1 MITAN
6 ISTALPVEKYESHSD
21 RTSRCRG
28 VSVKRVMITGADGQ
42 LGFELRRTAPENS
55 VLLALTRSELDITS
69 RDSVFACI
77 TKEQPAV
84 IINCAAYTAV
94 DKAETEVE
102 KAHAVNQIGPRYLV
116 EAAKQHNALLAH
128 ISTDFVFDGSR
139 GKAYAPEDRPNPLS
153 VYGKS
158 KLAGENEILNSGAEA
173 FIVRTAWLYSAHGNN
188 FVKTM
193 LRLMK
198 ERESI
203 GVVTDQIGTP
213 TWANSLARVIWQLI
227 DHNARGLFHWSDAGV
242 ASWYDFA
249 VAIQEEAHALGL
261 LQKQIPIQPI
271 ATADYPLPA
280 TRPGFSVLDK
290 TAACRLIGCQPDHWR
305 TNLRQMLKEIT
316 GS

>member
-1 MITAN
+1 M
-6 ISTALPVEKYESHSD
+6 K
-21 RTSRCRG
+21 
-28 VSVKRVMITGADGQ
+28 KVMITGTGGQ
-42 LGFELRRTAPENS
+42 LGFELGRTVPENI
-55 VLLALTRSELDITS
+55 VLRALGRTDLDITS
-69 RDSVFACI
+69 RDAVFSCI
-77 TKEQPAV
+77 EKEQPEI

-94 DKAETEVE
+94 DKAESESE
-102 KAHAVNQIGPRYLV
+102 KAYAVNQAGPKYLA

-128 ISTDFVFDGSR
+128 ISTDFVFDGSQ
-139 GKAYAPEDRPNPLS
+139 GKAYAPGDRPNPLS

-158 KLAGENEILNSGAEA
+158 KLAGENEVLNSGAEA
-173 FIVRTAWLYSAHGNN
+173 LVVRTAWLYSAHGNN

-242 ASWYDFA
+242 ANWYDFA
-249 VAIQEEAHALGL
+249 VAIQEEALALGL
-261 LQKQIPIQPI
+261 LQKQISVKPIS
-271 ATADYPLPA
+271 TTDYPLPA
-280 TRPGFSVLDK
+280 HRPGFSVLDK

-305 TNLRQMLKEIT
+305 ANLRQMLKEIT
-316 GS
+316 GP

>member
-1 MITAN
+1 MKKAMIA
-6 ISTALPVEKYESHSD
+6 
-21 RTSRCRG
+21 G
-28 VSVKRVMITGADGQ
+28 MGGQ
-42 LGFELRRTAPENS
+42 LGFELKRTTPENV
-55 VLLALTRSELDITS
+55 VLFAPTEADLDITS

-94 DKAETEVE
+94 DKAESEIE
-102 KAHAVNQIGPRYLV
+102 KAYAVNQTGPRYLA
-116 EAAKQHNALLAH
+116 EAARQHNALLVH
-128 ISTDFVFDGSR
+128 ISTDFVFDGSQGR
-139 GKAYAPEDRPNPLS
+139 PYSIEDRPNPLS

-158 KLAGENEILNSGAEA
+158 KLAGENEVVNSGAEA
-173 FIVRTAWLYSAHGNN
+173 FIVRTAWLYSSHGNN

-203 GVVTDQIGTP
+203 GVVADQIGTP
-213 TWANSLARVIWQLI
+213 TWANSLAQVIWQLI
-227 DHNARGLFHWSDAGV
+227 DRNARGLFHWSDAGV

-261 LQKQIPIQPI
+261 LQKQIPIKAI
-271 ATADYPLPA
+271 ATTDYPLPA

-290 TAACRLIGCQPDHWR
+290 TATCRSIGRQPDHWR
-305 TNLRQMLKEIT
+305 TNLRQMLKETT
-316 GS
+316 GPLGP

>member
-1 MITAN
+1 M
-6 ISTALPVEKYESHSD
+6 
-21 RTSRCRG
+21 G
-28 VSVKRVMITGADGQ
+28 GQ
-42 LGFELRRTAPENS
+42 LGFELKRTAPANI
-55 VLLALTRSELDITS
+55 VLFAPTEADLDITS

-77 TKEQPAV
+77 EKEKPAV

-94 DKAETEVE
+94 DKAESEIE
-102 KAHAVNQIGPRYLV
+102 KAYAVNQTGPRYLA
-116 EAAKQHNALLAH
+116 EAARQHNALLAH
-128 ISTDFVFDGSR
+128 ISTDFIFDGSQGR
-139 GKAYAPEDRPNPLS
+139 PYGIADRPNPLS

-158 KLAGENEILNSGAEA
+158 KLAGENEVMNSGAEA
-173 FIVRTAWLYSAHGNN
+173 LVVRTAWLYSAHGNN

-198 ERESI
+198 EREGI

-213 TWANSLARVIWQLI
+213 TWANSLARVIWQLL
-227 DHNARGLFHWSDAGV
+227 DHNVCGLFHWSDAGV

-261 LQKQIPIQPI
+261 LQKQIPIKAI

-290 TAACRLIGCQPDHWR
+290 TATCRSIGRQPDHWR
-305 TNLRQMLKEIT
+305 ANLRQMLKELI
-316 GS
+316 GP

>member
-1 MITAN
+1 M
-6 ISTALPVEKYESHSD
+6 
-21 RTSRCRG
+21 
-28 VSVKRVMITGADGQ
+28 KRVMITGADGQ

-55 VLLALTRSELDITS
+55 VLLALTRADLDITS

-94 DKAETEVE
+94 DKAESEIE
-102 KAHAVNQIGPRYLV
+102 KAHAVNQTGPRYLA
-116 EAAKQHNALLAH
+116 EAARQHNALLVH
-128 ISTDFVFDGSR
+128 ISTDFVFDGSQGR
-139 GKAYAPEDRPNPLS
+139 PYGIEDRPNPLS

-158 KLAGENEILNSGAEA
+158 KLAGENEVMSSGAAA
-173 FIVRTAWLYSAHGNN
+173 FIVRTAWLYSSHGNN

-227 DHNARGLFHWSDAGV
+227 DRNARGLFHWSDAGV
-242 ASWYDFA
+242 ANWYDFA
-249 VAIQEEAHALGL
+249 VAIQEEALALGL
-261 LQKQIPIQPI
+261 LQKQISVKPIS
-271 ATADYPLPA
+271 TTDYPLPA
-280 TRPGFSVLDK
+280 HRPGFSVLDK

-305 TNLRQMLKEIT
+305 ANLRQMLEEIT
-316 GS
+316 EGSPTPRMRKSVI

>member
-1 MITAN
+1 M
-6 ISTALPVEKYESHSD
+6 K
-21 RTSRCRG
+21 
-28 VSVKRVMITGADGQ
+28 KVMIAGMGGQ
-42 LGFELRRTAPENS
+42 LGFELKRTTPENV
-55 VLLALTRSELDITS
+55 VLFAPTEADLDITS

-94 DKAETEVE
+94 DKAESEIE
-102 KAHAVNQIGPRYLV
+102 KAHAVNQTGPRYLA
-116 EAAKQHNALLAH
+116 EAARQHNALLVH
-128 ISTDFVFDGSR
+128 ISTDFVFDGSQGR
-139 GKAYAPEDRPNPLS
+139 PYSIEDRPNPLS

-158 KLAGENEILNSGAEA
+158 KLAGENEVVNSGAEA
-173 FIVRTAWLYSAHGNN
+173 FIVRTAWLYSSHGNN

-203 GVVTDQIGTP
+203 GVVADQIGTP
-213 TWANSLARVIWQLI
+213 TWANSLARVVWQLI
-227 DHNARGLFHWSDAGV
+227 DRNARGLFHWSDAGV

-290 TAACRLIGCQPDHWR
+290 TATCRLIGQQPDHWR
-305 TNLRQMLKEIT
+305 TNLRQMLKEI
-316 GS
+316 

>member
-1 MITAN
+1 MKRIMIA
-6 ISTALPVEKYESHSD
+6 
-21 RTSRCRG
+21 G
-28 VSVKRVMITGADGQ
+28 MGGQ
-42 LGFELRRTAPENS
+42 LGFELKRTAPENV
-55 VLLALTRSELDITS
+55 VLFAPTEADLDITS
-69 RDSVFACI
+69 RDSVFVCI
-77 TKEQPAV
+77 EREKPAV

-102 KAHAVNQIGPRYLV
+102 KAHAVNQTGPRYLA
-116 EAAKQHNALLAH
+116 EAARRHNALLVH
-128 ISTDFVFDGSR
+128 ISTDFVFDGSQGR
-139 GKAYAPEDRPNPLS
+139 PYGIADRPNPLS

-158 KLAGENEILNSGAEA
+158 KLAGENEVMSSGAEA
-173 FIVRTAWLYSAHGNN
+173 FIVRTAWLYSSHGNN

-203 GVVTDQIGTP
+203 GVVADQIGTP
-213 TWANSLARVIWQLI
+213 TWASSLARVIWQLI
-227 DHNARGLFHWSDAGV
+227 DRNARGLFHWSDAGV

-261 LQKQIPIQPI
+261 LQNQIPIKAI

-290 TAACRLIGCQPDHWR
+290 TATCRLIGHQPDHWR
-305 TNLRQMLKEIT
+305 ANLRQMLKEIT
-316 GS
+316 GP

>member
-1 MITAN
+1 VKKIMIA
-6 ISTALPVEKYESHSD
+6 
-21 RTSRCRG
+21 G
-28 VSVKRVMITGADGQ
+28 MGGQ
-42 LGFELRRTAPENS
+42 LGFELKRSAPANI
-55 VLLALTRSELDITS
+55 VLFAPTEADLDITS

-77 TKEQPAV
+77 EKEKPAV
-84 IINCAAYTAV
+84 IVNCAAYTAV
-94 DKAETEVE
+94 DKAESETE
-102 KAHAVNQIGPRYLV
+102 KAWAVNQAGPKYLA
-116 EAAKQHNALLAH
+116 EAARQHNVLLAH
-128 ISTDFVFDGSR
+128 ISTDFVFDGSQGR
-139 GKAYAPEDRPNPLS
+139 PYGIEDRPKPLS

-158 KLAGENEILNSGAEA
+158 KLAGENEVMNSGAEA

-203 GVVTDQIGTP
+203 GVVADQIGTP
-213 TWANSLARVIWQLI
+213 TWANSLARVIWQLL

-249 VAIQEEAHALGL
+249 VAIQEEAFACGL
-261 LQKQIPIQPI
+261 LQKQIPIKPI

-290 TAACRLIGCQPDHWR
+290 TATCRLLGCQPDHWR
-305 TNLRQMLKEIT
+305 SNLRKMLKEI
-316 GS
+316 

>member
-1 MITAN
+1 MIA
-6 ISTALPVEKYESHSD
+6 
-21 RTSRCRG
+21 G
-28 VSVKRVMITGADGQ
+28 MGGQ
-42 LGFELRRTAPENS
+42 LGFELKRTAPANI
-55 VLLALTRSELDITS
+55 VLFAPTEADLDITS

-77 TKEQPAV
+77 EKEKPAV

-94 DKAETEVE
+94 DKAESEIE
-102 KAHAVNQIGPRYLV
+102 KAYAVNQTGPRYLA
-116 EAAKQHNALLAH
+116 EAARQHNALLAH
-128 ISTDFVFDGSR
+128 ISTDFIFDGSQGR
-139 GKAYAPEDRPNPLS
+139 PYGIADRPNPLS

-158 KLAGENEILNSGAEA
+158 KLAGENEVMNSGAEA
-173 FIVRTAWLYSAHGNN
+173 LVVRTAWLYSAHGNN

-198 ERESI
+198 EREGI

-213 TWANSLARVIWQLI
+213 TWANSLARVIWQLL
-227 DHNARGLFHWSDAGV
+227 DHNVCGLFHWSDAGV

-261 LQKQIPIQPI
+261 LQKQIPIKAI

-290 TAACRLIGCQPDHWR
+290 TATCRSIGRQPDHWR
-305 TNLRQMLKEIT
+305 ANLRQMLKELI
-316 GS
+316 GP

>member
-1 MITAN
+1 M
-6 ISTALPVEKYESHSD
+6 
-21 RTSRCRG
+21 
-28 VSVKRVMITGADGQ
+28 KRVIITGANGQ

-77 TKEQPAV
+77 AREQPGV

-94 DKAETEVE
+94 DRAESEIE
-102 KAHAVNQIGPRYLV
+102 KAHAVNQIGPRYLA
-116 EAAKQHNALLAH
+116 EAARQHNALLVH
-128 ISTDFVFDGSR
+128 ISTDFVFDGSQGR
-139 GKAYAPEDRPNPLS
+139 PYSIEDRPNPLS

-158 KLAGENEILNSGAEA
+158 KLAGENEVMTSGAEA
-173 FIVRTAWLYSAHGNN
+173 FIVRTAWLYSSHGNN

-227 DHNARGLFHWSDAGV
+227 DRNARGLFHWSDAGV

-280 TRPGFSVLDK
+280 HRPGFSVLDK
-290 TAACRLIGCQPDHWR
+290 TAACRLLGHQPDHWR
-305 TNLRQMLKEIT
+305 TNLRQMLKEL
-316 GS
+316 

>member
-1 MITAN
+1 MKKIMIA
-6 ISTALPVEKYESHSD
+6 
-21 RTSRCRG
+21 G
-28 VSVKRVMITGADGQ
+28 MGGQ
-42 LGFELRRTAPENS
+42 LGFELKRTAPENF
-55 VLLALTRSELDITS
+55 LLFAPTEADLDITS

-77 TKEQPAV
+77 AKEKPEV

-94 DKAETEVE
+94 DKAESEIE
-102 KAHAVNQIGPRYLV
+102 KAHAVNQTGPRYLA
-116 EAAKQHNALLAH
+116 EAARQHNALLVH
-128 ISTDFVFDGSR
+128 ISTDFVFDGSQGR
-139 GKAYAPEDRPNPLS
+139 PYGIADRPNPLS

-158 KLAGENEILNSGAEA
+158 KLAGENEVMSSGAAA
-173 FIVRTAWLYSAHGNN
+173 FIVRTAWLYSSHGNN

-249 VAIQEEAHALGL
+249 VAIQEEAQALGL
-261 LQKQIPIQPI
+261 LQKQIPIKAI
-271 ATADYPLPA
+271 ATTDYPLPA

-290 TAACRLIGCQPDHWR
+290 TATCRLLGHQPDHWR
-305 TNLRQMLKEIT
+305 TSLRQMLKELT
-316 GS
+316 GPLGP

>member
-1 MITAN
+1 
-6 ISTALPVEKYESHSD
+6 
-21 RTSRCRG
+21 
-28 VSVKRVMITGADGQ
+28 VKKVMITGTDGQ
-42 LGFELRRTAPENS
+42 LGFELKRTVPAD
-55 VLLALTRSELDITS
+55 VIVLALARADLDITS

-77 TKEQPAV
+77 EKEKPAV

-94 DKAETEVE
+94 DKAESETE
-102 KAHAVNQIGPRYLV
+102 KAYAVNQTGPRHLA
-116 EAAKQHNALLAH
+116 EAARQHNALLAH
-128 ISTDFVFDGSR
+128 ISTDFVFDGTQGR
-139 GKAYAPEDRPNPLS
+139 PYGIEDRPNPLS

-158 KLAGENEILNSGAEA
+158 KLAGENEILSSGAEA
-173 FIVRTAWLYSAHGNN
+173 FIVRTAWLYSSHGNN

-213 TWANSLARVIWQLI
+213 TWANSLARALWQLI
-227 DHNARGLFHWSDAGV
+227 DRNARGLFHWSDAGV

-249 VAIQEEAHALGL
+249 VSIQEEAHALGL

>member
-1 MITAN
+1 M
-6 ISTALPVEKYESHSD
+6 
-21 RTSRCRG
+21 G
-28 VSVKRVMITGADGQ
+28 GQ
-42 LGFELRRTAPENS
+42 LGFELKRTAPANI
-55 VLLALTRSELDITS
+55 VLFAPTEADLDITS

-77 TKEQPAV
+77 EKEKPAV

-94 DKAETEVE
+94 DKAESETE
-102 KAHAVNQIGPRYLV
+102 KAWAVNQAGPGYL
-116 EAAKQHNALLAH
+116 AAAARQHNALLAH
-128 ISTDFVFDGSR
+128 ISTDFVFDGSQGR
-139 GKAYAPEDRPNPLS
+139 PYSIEDRPNPLS

-158 KLAGENEILNSGAEA
+158 KLAGENEVLNSGAEA
-173 FIVRTAWLYSAHGNN
+173 LVVRTAWLYSAHGNN

-249 VAIQEEAHALGL
+249 VAIQEEAFASGL
-261 LQKQIPIQPI
+261 LQKQIPIKPI

-290 TAACRLIGCQPDHWR
+290 TATCRLLGHQPDHWR
-305 TNLRQMLKEIT
+305 INLRRMLKEV
-316 GS
+316 

>member
-1 MITAN
+1 M
-6 ISTALPVEKYESHSD
+6 K
-21 RTSRCRG
+21 
-28 VSVKRVMITGADGQ
+28 KVMITGTDGQ
-42 LGFELRRTAPENS
+42 LGFELKRTVPAD
-55 VLLALTRSELDITS
+55 VIVLALARADLDITS

-77 TKEQPAV
+77 EKEKPAV

-94 DKAETEVE
+94 DKAESETE
-102 KAHAVNQIGPRYLV
+102 KAYAVNQTGPRHLA
-116 EAAKQHNALLAH
+116 EAARQHNALLAH
-128 ISTDFVFDGSR
+128 ISTDFVFDGTQGR
-139 GKAYAPEDRPNPLS
+139 PYGIEDRPNPLS

-158 KLAGENEILNSGAEA
+158 KLAGENEILSSGAEA
-173 FIVRTAWLYSAHGNN
+173 FIVRTAWLYSSHGNN

-213 TWANSLARVIWQLI
+213 TWANSLARVIWQLL

-249 VAIQEEAHALGL
+249 VAIQEEALARGL
-261 LQKQIPIQPI
+261 LQKQIPIKPI

-290 TAACRLIGCQPDHWR
+290 TATCRLLGHQPDHWC
-305 TNLRQMLKEIT
+305 TNLRKMLKEIT
-316 GS
+316 GQ

>member
-1 MITAN
+1 M
-6 ISTALPVEKYESHSD
+6 
-21 RTSRCRG
+21 
-28 VSVKRVMITGADGQ
+28 KRVIITGANGQ

-77 TKEQPAV
+77 AREQPGV

-94 DKAETEVE
+94 DRAESEIE
-102 KAHAVNQIGPRYLV
+102 KAHAVNQIGPRYLA
-116 EAAKQHNALLAH
+116 EAARQHNALLVH
-128 ISTDFVFDGSR
+128 ISTDFVFDGSQGR
-139 GKAYAPEDRPNPLS
+139 PYSIEDRPNPLS

-158 KLAGENEILNSGAEA
+158 KLAGENEVVNSGAEA
-173 FIVRTAWLYSAHGNN
+173 FIVRTAWLYSSHGNN

-203 GVVTDQIGTP
+203 GVVADQIGTP
-213 TWANSLARVIWQLI
+213 TWANSLAQVIWQLI
-227 DHNARGLFHWSDAGV
+227 DRNARGLFHWSDAGV

-261 LQKQIPIQPI
+261 LQKQIPIKAI
-271 ATADYPLPA
+271 ATTDYPLPA

-290 TAACRLIGCQPDHWR
+290 TATCRLIGHQPDHWR
-305 TNLRQMLKEIT
+305 TNLRQMLKELT
-316 GS
+316 GPLGP